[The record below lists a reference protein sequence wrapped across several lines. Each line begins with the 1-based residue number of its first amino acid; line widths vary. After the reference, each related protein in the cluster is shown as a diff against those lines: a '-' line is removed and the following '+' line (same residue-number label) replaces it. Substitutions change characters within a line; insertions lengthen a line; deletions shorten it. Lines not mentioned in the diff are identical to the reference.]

1 MKYQYF
7 SKWRKIWCDVPDK
20 ENKNWSFFKPK
31 YEEYF
36 YQLRV
41 KPTN

>member
-7 SKWRKIWCDVPDK
+7 SKWRKEWFDVPEHECRFWDDY
-20 ENKNWSFFKPK
+20 KPK
-31 YEEYF
+31 YERYF

-41 KPTN
+41 KPN